1 MFEESSRQLELMFH
15 GKRYDERR
23 YQGVLQQ
30 LAQFRLRQ
38 IGVVTGRQAQQPL
51 LLTNGQIR
59 PAAPEKKSLLGV
71 AFG

>member
-23 YQGVLQQ
+23 NPGVLQESVQ
-30 LAQFRLRQ
+30 LRLRK
-38 IGVVTGRQAQQPL
+38 IEVVTGRQDQQPL

-59 PAAPEKKSLLGV
+59 PAAPEKKSLVGP